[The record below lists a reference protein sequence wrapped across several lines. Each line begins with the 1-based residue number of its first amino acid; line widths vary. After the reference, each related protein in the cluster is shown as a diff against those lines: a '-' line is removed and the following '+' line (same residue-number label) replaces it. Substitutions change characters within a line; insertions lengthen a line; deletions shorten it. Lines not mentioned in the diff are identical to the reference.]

1 MSFGWLVL
9 GLACES
15 VAYAILTRRWHRAA
29 LLELADMADKFARGA
44 DFVAFALVHLIAV
57 GVGLF
62 FAWETSSWIAR
73 AVVFVAFF
81 WATARPLRFISLLV
95 VVRYAGILPAHIL
108 ENVPIP
114 QARRDSIPELRAEAL
129 LLMGEL
135 QLDDEIKWKLKSMSL
150 LGEWANEEEQ
160 ISFLKYIR
168 REHKALNRQ
177 TFEAG
182 LLNFRAQLLL
192 HGPDEYS
199 GP

>member
-44 DFVAFALVHLIAV
+44 DFVAF
-57 GVGLF
+57 
-62 FAWETSSWIAR
+62 
-73 AVVFVAFF
+73 AFF